1 MRRDKEHITLT
12 KSEMEVMSVLWSMND
27 GMGTVRDILEHYDN
41 PKPAYTTIATFL
53 RILTQKGF
61 VDSVKRE
68 GEGKTFY
75 YRPLISQ
82 DDYRRRA
89 VDEMKNSMFNG
100 SAKSLVSFFM
110 QQEEITPAEIEEL
123 LKMIKQQPQL

>member
-1 MRRDKEHITLT
+1 MRREKENITLT
-12 KSEMEVMSVLWSMND
+12 KAEMEVMSRLWSMPE
-27 GMGTVRDILEHYDN
+27 GMGTVRDVLDAYPD

-61 VDSVKRE
+61 VETTKRE

-75 YRPLISQ
+75 YRPIISQ

-89 VDEMKNSMFNG
+89 VDDMKNSMFQG
-100 SAKSLVSFFM
+100 SARSMVSFFM
-110 QQEEITPAEIEEL
+110 QEEQLSPAEIEEL
-123 LKMIKQQPQL
+123 LTMIKQQ

>member
-1 MRRDKEHITLT
+1 MRREKENITLT
-12 KSEMEVMSVLWSMND
+12 KAEMEVMSRLWSMPE
-27 GMGTVRDILEHYDN
+27 GMGTVRDVLDAYPD

-61 VDSVKRE
+61 VETTKRE

-82 DDYRRRA
+82 DDYRRWA
-89 VDEMKNSMFNG
+89 VDDMKNSMFQG
-100 SAKSLVSFFM
+100 SARSMVSFFM
-110 QQEEITPAEIEEL
+110 QEEQLSPAEIEEL
-123 LKMIKQQPQL
+123 LTMIKQQ

>member
-1 MRRDKEHITLT
+1 MRREKEKITLT
-12 KSEMEVMSVLWSMND
+12 KAEMEVMSRLWSMPE
-27 GMGTVRDILEHYDN
+27 GMGTVRDVLDAYPD

-61 VDSVKRE
+61 VETTKRE

-75 YRPLISQ
+75 YRPIISQ

-89 VDEMKNSMFNG
+89 VDDMKNSMFQG
-100 SAKSLVSFFM
+100 SARSMVSFFM
-110 QQEEITPAEIEEL
+110 QEEQLSPAEIEEL
-123 LKMIKQQPQL
+123 LTMIKQQ

>member
-1 MRRDKEHITLT
+1 MRREKENITLT
-12 KSEMEVMSVLWSMND
+12 KAEMEVMSRLWSMPE
-27 GMGTVRDILEHYDN
+27 GMGTVRDVLDAYPD

-61 VDSVKRE
+61 VETTKRE

-75 YRPLISQ
+75 YRPIISQ

-89 VDEMKNSMFNG
+89 VDDMKNSMFQG
-100 SAKSLVSFFM
+100 SARSMVSFFM
-110 QQEEITPAEIEEL
+110 QEEQLSPAEIEEL
-123 LKMIKQQPQL
+123 LTIIKQQ

>member
-1 MRRDKEHITLT
+1 
-12 KSEMEVMSVLWSMND
+12 MSVLWSMDD

-41 PKPAYTTIATFL
+41 PRPAYTTIATFL

-89 VDEMKNSMFNG
+89 VDEMKNSMFHG

-110 QQEEITPAEIEEL
+110 QQEQITPAEIEEL
-123 LKMIKQQPQL
+123 LTMIKQQPQS

>member
-1 MRRDKEHITLT
+1 MRRHKEHITLT
-12 KSEMEVMSVLWSMND
+12 KSEMEIMSILWSMD
-27 GMGTVRDILEHYDN
+27 EGMGSVRDILEHYGN
-41 PKPAYTTIATFL
+41 PKPAYTTVSTFL

-61 VDSVKRE
+61 VESVKRE
-68 GEGKTFY
+68 GEGKTFN

-89 VDEMKNSMFNG
+89 FDEMKNSMFNG

-110 QQEEITPAEIEEL
+110 QQEGISPAEVEEL
-123 LKMIKQQPQL
+123 LQMIKQQPQL

>member
-1 MRRDKEHITLT
+1 MRREKENITLT
-12 KSEMEVMSVLWSMND
+12 KAEMEVMSRLWSMPE
-27 GMGTVRDILEHYDN
+27 GMGTVRDVLDAYPD

-61 VDSVKRE
+61 VETTKRE

-89 VDEMKNSMFNG
+89 VDDMKNSMFQG
-100 SAKSLVSFFM
+100 SARSMVSFFM
-110 QQEEITPAEIEEL
+110 QEEQLSPAEIEEL
-123 LKMIKQQPQL
+123 LTMIKQQ

>member
-1 MRRDKEHITLT
+1 MRHNKDNQTLT
-12 KSEMEVMSVLWSMND
+12 KSEMEIMNHLWTMEE
-27 GMGTVRDILEHYDN
+27 GTVRDVLDRLPD

-61 VDSVKRE
+61 VETTKRE

-75 YRPLISQ
+75 FRPLISQ
-82 DDYRRRA
+82 DDYRRKA
-89 VDEMKNSMFNG
+89 VDEMNNIMFDG

-110 QQEEITPAEIEEL
+110 QEEQISPTEVEEL
-123 LKMIKQQPQL
+123 LTMIQQK

>member
-1 MRRDKEHITLT
+1 MRREKENITLT
-12 KSEMEVMSVLWSMND
+12 KAEMEVMSRLWSMPE
-27 GMGTVRDILEHYDN
+27 GMGTVRDVLDAYTD

-61 VDSVKRE
+61 VETTKRE

-75 YRPLISQ
+75 YRPIISQ

-89 VDEMKNSMFNG
+89 VDDMKNSMFQG
-100 SAKSLVSFFM
+100 SARSMVSFFM
-110 QQEEITPAEIEEL
+110 QEEQLSPAEIEEL
-123 LKMIKQQPQL
+123 LTMIKQQ